1 MELVEMRERGGW
13 GRVDCAE
20 LEEDAAGIS
29 LRATILIL
37 ARGDLGGETY
47 NLPRPLEPS
56 AMVRLRRSF
65 LMWIAT
71 CWVELAMALS
81 IGWRWTTGM
90 RWETRPFGGWRRS
103 WFLSG
108 RNRRRFRIWR
118 FGGFRT
124 CSMGDG
130 YDLYYRLY
138 SVGNSPSFQDWTEA
152 ERKKIL

>member
-13 GRVDCAE
+13 GRLDCAE
-20 LEEDAAGIS
+20 LEEDAVGIS

-71 CWVELAMALS
+71 CWVGLAMVLY
-81 IGWRWTTGM
+81 IG
-90 RWETRPFGGWRRS
+90 
-103 WFLSG
+103 
-108 RNRRRFRIWR
+108 
-118 FGGFRT
+118 
-124 CSMGDG
+124 
-130 YDLYYRLY
+130 
-138 SVGNSPSFQDWTEA
+138 
-152 ERKKIL
+152 